1 MSKAL
6 VDTNDQAQLLKY
18 LLVRELWRGGLSQAE
33 IRSRLGLS
41 MNAVN
46 ALLKGIS
53 RDTTHISEAAT

>member
-6 VDTNDQAQLLKY
+6 VDANDQAQLLKY
-18 LLVRELWRGGLSQAE
+18 LLVLELWRGGLSQAE

-53 RDTTHISEAAT
+53 RETTQVSEATT

>member
-1 MSKAL
+1 MSNAL

-18 LLVRELWRGGLSQAE
+18 LLVLELWRGGLSQAE

-53 RDTTHISEAAT
+53 RETTHASEAAT